1 MRVLVLL
8 VIFLFFNRRIGS
20 VELSVDLTTFVITHV
35 PFRPS
40 QKARDV
46 TDVYPDRCSDEARL
60 PGCPKLV
67 ILGAGSIH
75 SVLYLFP
82 LWVGTYLGI
91 MDNKGKTQNVQ
102 TEKVRN
108 TCTIKVF

>member
-20 VELSVDLTTFVITHV
+20 VELSVDLTTLVITHV

-46 TDVYPDRCSDEARL
+46 TDVYPDRCSDEA
-60 PGCPKLV
+60 
-67 ILGAGSIH
+67 
-75 SVLYLFP
+75 
-82 LWVGTYLGI
+82 
-91 MDNKGKTQNVQ
+91 
-102 TEKVRN
+102 
-108 TCTIKVF
+108 